1 MKGEVRLRIRGL
13 MPEKLLERAMD
24 MGVRFARIRTGR
36 DHTLLV
42 DVGEGDARKLIKLC
56 GRFSIPVE
64 VVSRRGRSALRR
76 WLRRRWT
83 LGVGLIAALMVCWL
97 GLGRIWRIDVRFT
110 GDAADRGDISTFL
123 ELLEDRGICPGA
135 NRDID
140 TATLA
145 EELLAGAGDYSYV
158 GARVQ
163 GVVLQIEAAPEQ
175 EAPEVY
181 DVEQPRNLYAERSG
195 LVISVNAEA
204 GEPCV
209 KPGDTVQ
216 RGQLLIR
223 GAEQA
228 TKADE
233 RSIAALGEVIIRAW
247 FEGHAQGSLTSAQ
260 ARYTGRQ
267 SASSTLVTPWF
278 EVPITA
284 GETYAHQSESTDDLP
299 VGGLFLPVRIHRIT
313 ARETRLVTERG
324 DRELLSSRL
333 VALAMADVR
342 CRLALEGPLNYKIAR
357 SWIRYTQPGED
368 ILRANAVCE
377 IYTNT
382 AVPWEELRQGG

>member
-24 MGVRFARIRTGR
+24 MGVRFARVRPGR
-36 DHTLLV
+36 GHTLVV
-42 DVGEGDARKLIKLC
+42 DVSAGDARKLVRLC

-64 VVSRRGRSALRR
+64 VISHRGGSAFRR
-76 WLRRRWT
+76 WLKRRWT
-83 LGVGLIAALMVCWL
+83 LGVGLIAALTVCWL

-110 GDAADRGDISTFL
+110 GDAAERGDRSTFL
-123 ELLEDRGICPGA
+123 ELLEDRGIRPGA
-135 NRDID
+135 SRDID
-140 TATLA
+140 TATLS

-175 EAPEVY
+175 AAPEVY
-181 DVEQPRNLYAERSG
+181 DVKQPRNLYADRSG
-195 LVISVNAEA
+195 LVISVNVEA

-209 KPGDTVQ
+209 KPGDTVR
-216 RGQLLIR
+216 RGQLVIR

-228 TKADE
+228 TKEDE
-233 RSIAALGEVIIRAW
+233 RGIAALGEVVVRAW

-260 ARYTGRQ
+260 VRYTGRQ

-278 EVPITA
+278 KVPITR
-284 GETYAHQSESTDDLP
+284 GEAYEHQSEVTDALP
-299 VGGLFLPVRIHRIT
+299 VGGLFLPVRIHRVT
-313 ARETRLVTERG
+313 ARETKLVTERG

-342 CRLALEGPLNYKIAR
+342 SRLALEGPLNYKIAR
-357 SWIRYTQPGED
+357 SWVRYTQPGED